1 MAAATCL
8 SPQTRPARVQYAEGQ
23 CPGCMAGIVAAD
35 RAESADLKTLGMQ
48 CFPLYS
54 LLLAAAGQGV
64 TVNYLSLDIEGAELL
79 VLQTLPWAEVDIEV
93 ITVETEHAGEVR
105 DSSILSGDLICIPG
119 GRCSP
124 APGRTSGSTSRTGG
138 TSLCTQ

>member
-8 SPQTRPARVQYAEGQ
+8 SPHTRPARVQYAEGQ
-23 CPGCMAGIVAAD
+23 CPGCMAGIVAED
-35 RAESADLKTLGMQ
+35 RAQSADLKTLGMQ

-93 ITVETEHAGEVR
+93 ITVETEHAGEV
-105 DSSILSGDLICIPG
+105 ILSCDWSECDNTEL
-119 GRCSP
+119 
-124 APGRTSGSTSRTGG
+124 
-138 TSLCTQ
+138 